1 MTLSGAL
8 IEQDHRGIKQR
19 YGPMRGFYSFASAKR
34 FRETFDEL
42 RNFYKT
48 AKRGEKV
55 SLGDRRS
62 DYRAK
67 TEWLMYGLT
76 HVA

>member
-1 MTLSGAL
+1 M

-19 YGPMRGFYSFASAKR
+19 YGPMKGFYSFASAKR
-34 FRETFDEL
+34 CCETFDEL
-42 RNFYKT
+42 SNFYKT
-48 AKRGEKV
+48 AKRGERV

-67 TEWLMYGLT
+67 TELLMHGLT
-76 HVA
+76 HAA